1 MKKHYL
7 GVCIPY
13 RDNGDGVRK
22 KHLDTLV
29 PYLTKFLDER
39 NIKHKIFI
47 GHQVDDKLFNRSG
60 TKNAA
65 FLAAKEEG
73 CDYVA
78 FHDVD
83 MLPEDGADYSYPKD
97 NPIHIATY
105 LSQWDYNLRDVEYF
119 GGVVLFTIEQFEA
132 VNGYH
137 TNYWGWGMEDDD
149 LFWRCHLKGMT
160 NDRYLEVPSIQS
172 TQHTNTI
179 KLKPNKRHTGE
190 TNVCKF
196 NGIDDH
202 ILIKSSRTLHNF
214 NSRSFEIEML
224 VKPEHDY
231 DNQYLIGD
239 PNHKHL
245 QYPIFS
251 RSGWDHTISYTN
263 SKAISNT
270 MWSWKNVILYSWAK
284 RYPKQWTLITVKVD
298 DRKKH
303 IRLQINGEDS
313 DARHGTGTESPLE
326 YFAPLKRYGGSNMFL
341 GKGDSNNPQHK
352 PFKGSMAYFKITNHR
367 GEVILDYDF
376 EKIENNNVFDRSINW
391 NPGVMFGCTIEKEVI
406 DKIPFT
412 VVPHRRFSRFKCLP
426 HEDEGIVGDT
436 FVKDTTKE
444 NEKLYRLKMQENKID
459 IDTDEYGLK
468 NMRYEIDSTEDVYDN
483 HKIINVRFVD
493 E

>member
-1 MKKHYL
+1 MNEHYL

-22 KHLDTLV
+22 EHLDTLV
-29 PYLTKFLDER
+29 PYLTKFLNDR

-83 MLPEDGADYSYPKD
+83 MLPEDEADYSYPED
-97 NPIHIATY
+97 NPVHIATY

-160 NDRYLEVPSIQS
+160 NDRYLPGLGEK
-172 TQHTNTI
+172 TI
-179 KLKPNKRHTGE
+179 
-190 TNVCKF
+190 CKF

-202 ILIKSSRTLHNF
+202 ILIESSRTLHNF

-224 VKPEHDY
+224 VKPEHDPN
-231 DNQYLIGD
+231 NQYLIGD
-239 PNHKHL
+239 SNHKHL

-270 MWSWKNVILYSWAK
+270 MWSWKNEIMYMWAK
-284 RYPKQWTLITVKVD
+284 RYPNQWTLVTVKVD
-298 DRKKH
+298 ARKKQ

-326 YFAPLKRYGGSNMFL
+326 YFAPLKRYGGSNVFL
-341 GKGDSNNPQHK
+341 GRGNPGNPNHK
-352 PFKGSMAYFKITNHR
+352 PFKGSLALFKIKNDKN
-367 GEVILDYDF
+367 EVILDYDF
-376 EKIENNNVFDRSINW
+376 EIVHDHGDGHKIVIDSSGYDNY
-391 NPGVMFGCTIEKEVI
+391 GVMYGCTIGEEVI
-406 DKIPFT
+406 DKIPHT

-426 HEDEGIVGDT
+426 HEDEGIVNGK
-436 FVKDTTKE
+436 FAKDTTQT
-444 NEKLYRLKMQENKID
+444 NEKIYRLKMQENKID
-459 IDTDEYGLK
+459 IDNDKYGLK
-468 NMRYEIDSTEDVYDN
+468 NMKYEIDSIEDIYEN

>member
-1 MKKHYL
+1 MNEHYL

-22 KHLDTLV
+22 EHLDTLV
-29 PYLTKFLDER
+29 PYLTKFLNDR

-83 MLPEDGADYSYPKD
+83 MLPEDEADYSYPED
-97 NPIHIATY
+97 NPVHIATY

-160 NDRYLEVPSIQS
+160 NDRYLPGLGEK
-172 TQHTNTI
+172 TI
-179 KLKPNKRHTGE
+179 
-190 TNVCKF
+190 CKF

-202 ILIKSSRTLHNF
+202 ILIESSRTLHNF

-224 VKPEHDY
+224 VKPEHDPN
-231 DNQYLIGD
+231 NQYLIGD
-239 PNHKHL
+239 SNHKHL

-270 MWSWKNVILYSWAK
+270 MWSWKNEIMYMWAK
-284 RYPKQWTLITVKVD
+284 RYPNQWTLVTVKVD
-298 DRKKH
+298 ARKKQ

-326 YFAPLKRYGGSNMFL
+326 YFAPLKRYGGSNVFL
-341 GKGDSNNPQHK
+341 GRGNPGNPNHK
-352 PFKGSMAYFKITNHR
+352 PFKGSLALFKIKNDKN
-367 GEVILDYDF
+367 EVILDYDF
-376 EKIENNNVFDRSINW
+376 EIVHDHGDGHKIVIDSSGYDNY
-391 NPGVMFGCTIEKEVI
+391 GVMYGCTIGEEVI
-406 DKIPFT
+406 DKIPHT

-426 HEDEGIVGDT
+426 HEDEGIVNGK
-436 FVKDTTKE
+436 FAKDTTQT
-444 NEKLYRLKMQENKID
+444 NEKIYRLKMQENKID
-459 IDTDEYGLK
+459 IDNDKYGLK
-468 NMRYEIDSTEDVYDN
+468 NMKYEIDSIEDIYEN
-483 HKIINVRFVD
+483 HKIINVRFMD

>member
-1 MKKHYL
+1 MNEHYL

-22 KHLDTLV
+22 EHLDTLV
-29 PYLTKFLDER
+29 PYLTKFLDDR

-47 GHQVDDKLFNRSG
+47 GHQIDDKLFNRSG

-83 MLPEDGADYSYPKD
+83 MLPEDGADYSYPED
-97 NPIHIATY
+97 NPVHIATY

-160 NDRYLEVPSIQS
+160 NDRYLPGLGEK
-172 TQHTNTI
+172 TI
-179 KLKPNKRHTGE
+179 
-190 TNVCKF
+190 CKF

-202 ILIKSSRTLHNF
+202 ILIESSRTLHNF

-239 PNHKHL
+239 SNHKHL

-270 MWSWKNVILYSWAK
+270 MWSWKNEIMYMWAK
-284 RYPKQWTLITVKVD
+284 RYPDQWTLVTVKVD
-298 DRKKH
+298 ARKKH

-341 GKGDSNNPQHK
+341 GKGNDTNENHK
-352 PFKGSMAYFKITNHR
+352 PFKGSIATFKITNSR
-367 GEVILDYDF
+367 GEVVLDYDF
-376 EKIENNNVFDRSINW
+376 DVIQNSIVNDESG
-391 NPGVMFGCTIEKEVI
+391 NDNHGIMFGCTIEEEVI
-406 DKIPFT
+406 DEIPFT

-426 HEDEGIVGDT
+426 HEDEGIVNGK
-436 FVKDTTKE
+436 FAKDTTQE

-459 IDTDEYGLK
+459 IDNDEYGLK
-468 NMRYEIDSTEDVYDN
+468 NMKYEIDSIEDIYEN

>member
-1 MKKHYL
+1 MNEHYL

-13 RDNGDGVRK
+13 RDSGDGVRK

-29 PYLTKFLDER
+29 PYLTKFLNDR

-83 MLPEDGADYSYPKD
+83 MLPEDNTDYSYPED
-97 NPIHIATY
+97 NPTHIATY

-160 NDRYLEVPSIQS
+160 NDKSLYGPGKK
-172 TQHTNTI
+172 T
-179 KLKPNKRHTGE
+179 
-190 TNVCKF
+190 VCRF
-196 NGIDDH
+196 DGVNDH

-239 PNHKHL
+239 SNHKHL

-270 MWSWKNVILYSWAK
+270 MWSWKNEILYSWAK
-284 RYPKQWTLITVKVD
+284 RYPNQWTLINVKVD

-303 IRLQINGEDS
+303 IRLQINGEDA
-313 DARHGTGTESPLE
+313 DARHGSGTESPLE
-326 YFAPLKRYGGSNMFL
+326 YFAPLKRYGGSHMFL
-341 GKGDSNNPQHK
+341 GKGNDTNENHK
-352 PFKGSMAYFKITNHR
+352 PFKGSIATFKITNSR
-367 GEVILDYDF
+367 GEVVLDYDF
-376 EKIENNNVFDRSINW
+376 DIVQNNIITDESGNDNH
-391 NPGVMFGCTIEKEVI
+391 GVMFGCKIEEEVI
-406 DKIPFT
+406 DEIPFT

-426 HEDEGIVGDT
+426 HEDEGIVDGK
-436 FVKDTTKE
+436 FAKDTTQT
-444 NEKLYRLKMQENKID
+444 NEKIYRLKMQENKID
-459 IDTDEYGLK
+459 IDNDEYGLR
-468 NMRYEIDSTEDVYDN
+468 NMKYEIDSIEDVYEN
-483 HKIINVRFVD
+483 HKMINVRFMN

>member
-1 MKKHYL
+1 MNEHYL

-29 PYLTKFLDER
+29 PYLTKFLNDR
-39 NIKHKIFI
+39 NIKHKFFI

-83 MLPEDGADYSYPKD
+83 MLPEDGVDYSYPED
-97 NPIHIATY
+97 NPVHIATY

-160 NDRYLEVPSIQS
+160 NNRYIEGPGK
-172 TQHTNTI
+172 TT
-179 KLKPNKRHTGE
+179 
-190 TNVCKF
+190 VCKF

-202 ILIKSSRTLHNF
+202 LLIKSSRILHNF

-239 PNHKHL
+239 SNHKHL

-270 MWSWKNVILYSWAK
+270 MWSWKNEILYSWAK
-284 RYPKQWTLITVKVD
+284 RYPNQWTLVTVKVD
-298 DRKKH
+298 DRKKQ
-303 IRLQINGEDS
+303 IRLQVNGEDA

-326 YFAPLKRYGGSNMFL
+326 YFTPLKRYGGSNMFL
-341 GKGDSNNPQHK
+341 GKGNDSNINHK
-352 PFKGSMAYFKITNHR
+352 PFKGSIAYFKIRNHR
-367 GEVILDYDF
+367 DDIILNYDF
-376 EKIENNNVFDRSINW
+376 ERIENNTVFDKSLHW
-391 NPGVMFGCTIEKEVI
+391 NPATLFGCTIEEEII
-406 DKIPFT
+406 DKIPHT
-412 VVPHRRFSRFKCLP
+412 VVPHRRFGRFECLP
-426 HEDEGIVGDT
+426 HEDEGIVDGK
-436 FVKDTTKE
+436 FAKDTTQT
-444 NEKLYRLKMQENKID
+444 NEKIYRLKMQENKID
-459 IDTDEYGLK
+459 IDNDEYGLK
-468 NMRYEIDSTEDVYDN
+468 NMKYEIDSIEDIYGN
-483 HKIINVRFVD
+483 HKIINMRFMD

>member
-1 MKKHYL
+1 MNEHYL

-29 PYLTKFLDER
+29 PYLTKFLNDR
-39 NIKHKIFI
+39 NIKHKFFI

-83 MLPEDGADYSYPKD
+83 MLPEDGADYSYPED
-97 NPIHIATY
+97 NPVHIATY

-160 NDRYLEVPSIQS
+160 NDRYLPGLGEK
-172 TQHTNTI
+172 TI
-179 KLKPNKRHTGE
+179 
-190 TNVCKF
+190 CKF

-202 ILIKSSRTLHNF
+202 ILIESSRTLHNF

-239 PNHKHL
+239 SNHKHL

-270 MWSWKNVILYSWAK
+270 MWSWKNEIMYMWAK
-284 RYPKQWTLITVKVD
+284 R
-298 DRKKH
+298 
-303 IRLQINGEDS
+303 
-313 DARHGTGTESPLE
+313 
-326 YFAPLKRYGGSNMFL
+326 
-341 GKGDSNNPQHK
+341 
-352 PFKGSMAYFKITNHR
+352 
-367 GEVILDYDF
+367 
-376 EKIENNNVFDRSINW
+376 
-391 NPGVMFGCTIEKEVI
+391 
-406 DKIPFT
+406 
-412 VVPHRRFSRFKCLP
+412 
-426 HEDEGIVGDT
+426 
-436 FVKDTTKE
+436 
-444 NEKLYRLKMQENKID
+444 
-459 IDTDEYGLK
+459 
-468 NMRYEIDSTEDVYDN
+468 
-483 HKIINVRFVD
+483 
-493 E
+493 

>member
-1 MKKHYL
+1 MNEHYL

-22 KHLDTLV
+22 NHLNILV
-29 PYLTKFLDER
+29 PHLTKFLNDR

-160 NDRYLEVPSIQS
+160 NDRYLEGP
-172 TQHTNTI
+172 
-179 KLKPNKRHTGE
+179 GE
-190 TNVCKF
+190 TTVCKF
-196 NGIDDH
+196 NGVDDH
-202 ILIKSSRTLHNF
+202 ILIKSTRTLHNF

-224 VKPEHDY
+224 VKPEHDHN
-231 DNQYLIGD
+231 NQYLIGD

-270 MWSWKNVILYSWAK
+270 MWSWKNEMLYSWAK
-284 RYPKQWTLITVKVD
+284 RYPNQWTLINIKVD

-303 IRLQINGEDS
+303 IRLQINGEDA
-313 DARHGTGTESPLE
+313 DARHGSGTESPLE

-341 GKGDSNNPQHK
+341 GKGSDVNPNHK

-367 GEVILDYDF
+367 GDVILDYDF
-376 EKIENNNVFDRSINW
+376 EQIENDTVFDRSSVSW
-391 NPGVMFGCTIEKEVI
+391 NPGTMFGCTIEKEVI

-412 VVPHRRFSRFKCLP
+412 VVPHRRFGRFKCLP

-436 FVKDTTKE
+436 FAKDTTKE

-459 IDTDEYGLK
+459 IDNDEYGLN
-468 NMRYEIDSTEDVYDN
+468 NMKYEIDNIEEVYKN
-483 HKIINVRFVD
+483 HKMINVRFVD

>member
-1 MKKHYL
+1 MNEHYL

-22 KHLDTLV
+22 EHLDTLV
-29 PYLTKFLDER
+29 PYLTKFLNDR

-83 MLPEDGADYSYPKD
+83 MLPEDGADYSYPED
-97 NPIHIATY
+97 NPVHIATY
-105 LSQWDYNLRDVEYF
+105 LSQWNYNLRDVEYF

-160 NDRYLEVPSIQS
+160 NDRYLPGLGEK
-172 TQHTNTI
+172 TI
-179 KLKPNKRHTGE
+179 
-190 TNVCKF
+190 CKF

-202 ILIKSSRTLHNF
+202 ILIESSRTLHNF

-224 VKPEHDY
+224 VKPEHDPN
-231 DNQYLIGD
+231 NQYLIGD
-239 PNHKHL
+239 SNHKHL

-270 MWSWKNVILYSWAK
+270 MWTWKNEIMYMWAK
-284 RYPKQWTLITVKVD
+284 RYPDQWTLITVKVD
-298 DRKKH
+298 ARKKH

-326 YFAPLKRYGGSNMFL
+326 YFAPLKRYGGSNVFL
-341 GKGDSNNPQHK
+341 GRGNPGNPNHK
-352 PFKGSMAYFKITNHR
+352 PFKGSLALFKIKNDR
-367 GEVILDYDF
+367 NEVILDYDF
-376 EKIENNNVFDRSINW
+376 EIVHDHGDGHKIVIDSSGYDNY
-391 NPGVMFGCTIEKEVI
+391 GVMYGCTMGEEII
-406 DKIPFT
+406 DKIPHT

-426 HEDEGIVGDT
+426 HEDEGIVDGK
-436 FVKDTTKE
+436 FAKDTTQT
-444 NEKLYRLKMQENKID
+444 NEKIYRLKMQENKID
-459 IDTDEYGLK
+459 IDNDKYGLK
-468 NMRYEIDSTEDVYDN
+468 NMKYEIDSIEDIYEN
-483 HKIINVRFVD
+483 HKIINVRFMD

>member
-1 MKKHYL
+1 MNEHYL

-22 KHLDTLV
+22 EHLDTLV
-29 PYLTKFLDER
+29 PYLTKFLNDR

-65 FLAAKEEG
+65 FLTAKEEG

-83 MLPEDGADYSYPKD
+83 MLPEDEADYSYPED
-97 NPIHIATY
+97 NPVHIATY

-160 NDRYLEVPSIQS
+160 NDRYLPGLGEK
-172 TQHTNTI
+172 TI
-179 KLKPNKRHTGE
+179 
-190 TNVCKF
+190 CKF

-202 ILIKSSRTLHNF
+202 ILIESSRTLHNF

-239 PNHKHL
+239 SNHKHL

-270 MWSWKNVILYSWAK
+270 MWSWKNEIMYMWAK
-284 RYPKQWTLITVKVD
+284 RYPNQWTLVTVKVD
-298 DRKKH
+298 ARKKQ

-326 YFAPLKRYGGSNMFL
+326 YFAPLKRYGGSNVFL
-341 GKGDSNNPQHK
+341 GRGNPGNPNHK
-352 PFKGSMAYFKITNHR
+352 PFKGSLALFKIKNDKN
-367 GEVILDYDF
+367 EVILDYDF
-376 EKIENNNVFDRSINW
+376 EIVHDHGDGHKIVIDSSGYDNY
-391 NPGVMFGCTIEKEVI
+391 GVMYGCTMGEEVI

-426 HEDEGIVGDT
+426 HEDEGIVDGK
-436 FVKDTTKE
+436 FAKDTTQE

-459 IDTDEYGLK
+459 IDNDEYGLK
-468 NMRYEIDSTEDVYDN
+468 NMKYEIDSIEDIYEN
-483 HKIINVRFVD
+483 HKMINVRFMD

>member
-1 MKKHYL
+1 MKEHYL

-39 NIKHKIFI
+39 NIKHKMFI

-83 MLPEDGADYSYPKD
+83 MLPEDGADYSYPED

-160 NDRYLEVPSIQS
+160 NDRYVEGP
-172 TQHTNTI
+172 
-179 KLKPNKRHTGE
+179 GE
-190 TNVCKF
+190 TNICTL
-196 NGIDDH
+196 NGESDFIQ
-202 ILIKSSRTLHNF
+202 IPSSRTLHSIG
-214 NSRSFEIEML
+214 SRSHEIELL
-224 VKPEHDY
+224 VRPHQFAEK
-231 DNQYLIGD
+231 QYLMGD
-239 PNHKHL
+239 ENKKYIE
-245 QYPIFS
+245 YPIFI
-251 RSGWDHTISYTN
+251 RYGWDYSISYNN
-263 SKAISNT
+263 SKAISSMIWT
-270 MWSWKNVILYSWAK
+270 WKNDLLYNWAK
-284 RYPKQWTLITVKVD
+284 RYPNEWTLVNVKVD
-298 DRKKH
+298 DVKRE
-303 IRLQINGEDS
+303 IRLLINGEET
-313 DARHGTGTESPLE
+313 DARHGTGTESPLV
-326 YFAPLKRYGGSNMFL
+326 YNMPLKRYGGSPIYL
-341 GKGDSNNPQHK
+341 GKANSNNAKQQNFMGDIAHI
-352 PFKGSMAYFKITNHR
+352 KIKNNRDKVVLHYDFD
-367 GEVILDYDF
+367 EVIDNIVID
-376 EKIENNNVFDRSINW
+376 KSGNDNNGIMN
-391 NPGVMFGCTIEKEVI
+391 GCEIKKEVV

-412 VVPHRRFSRFKCLP
+412 VVPHRRFSKFECLF
-426 HEDEGIVGDT
+426 HEDEGIVKGN
-436 FVKDTTKE
+436 FVSDTTPR
-444 NEKLYRLKMQENKID
+444 NERIYKLKMQQKKID
-459 IDTDEYGLK
+459 IDTDEYGVK
-468 NMRYEIDSTEDVYDN
+468 NMEYELVSIEDCYN
-483 HKIINVRFVD
+483 YHKMVNVKF
-493 E
+493 

>member
-1 MKKHYL
+1 MNEHYL

-13 RDNGDGVRK
+13 RDSGDGVRK
-22 KHLDTLV
+22 KHLDRLV
-29 PYLTKFLDER
+29 PYLTKFLNYK

-83 MLPEDGADYSYPKD
+83 MLPEDGADYSYPED
-97 NPIHIATY
+97 NPVHIATY
-105 LSQWDYNLRDVEYF
+105 LSQWNYNLRDVEYF

-160 NDRYLEVPSIQS
+160 NDRYLPGLGEK
-172 TQHTNTI
+172 TI
-179 KLKPNKRHTGE
+179 
-190 TNVCKF
+190 CKF

-202 ILIKSSRTLHNF
+202 ILIESSRTLHNF

-224 VKPEHDY
+224 VKPEHDPN
-231 DNQYLIGD
+231 NQYLIGD
-239 PNHKHL
+239 SNHKHL

-270 MWSWKNVILYSWAK
+270 MWSWKNEILYSWAK
-284 RYPKQWTLITVKVD
+284 RYPNQWTLINVKVD

-303 IRLQINGEDS
+303 IRLQINGEDA
-313 DARHGTGTESPLE
+313 DARHGSGTESPLE

-341 GKGDSNNPQHK
+341 GKGNDTNENHK
-352 PFKGSMAYFKITNHR
+352 PFKGSIATFKITNSR

-376 EKIENNNVFDRSINW
+376 DIVQNNIITDESGNDNH
-391 NPGVMFGCTIEKEVI
+391 GVMFGCKIEKEDI

-412 VVPHRRFSRFKCLP
+412 VVPHRRFSRFECLP
-426 HEDEGIVGDT
+426 HEDEGIVDGK
-436 FVKDTTKE
+436 FAKDTTQT
-444 NEKLYRLKMQENKID
+444 NEKIYRLKMQENKID
-459 IDTDEYGLK
+459 IDNDEYGLK
-468 NMRYEIDSTEDVYDN
+468 NMKYEIDSIEDIYEN
-483 HKIINVRFVD
+483 HKIINVRFMD

>member
-1 MKKHYL
+1 MNEHYL

-22 KHLDTLV
+22 EHLDTLV
-29 PYLTKFLDER
+29 PYLTKFLNDR

-83 MLPEDGADYSYPKD
+83 MLPEDNADYSYPED
-97 NPIHIATY
+97 NPVHIATY

-160 NDRYLEVPSIQS
+160 NDRYLPGLGEK
-172 TQHTNTI
+172 TI
-179 KLKPNKRHTGE
+179 
-190 TNVCKF
+190 CKF

-202 ILIKSSRTLHNF
+202 ILIESSRTLHNF

-224 VKPEHDY
+224 VKPEHDPN
-231 DNQYLIGD
+231 NQYLIGD
-239 PNHKHL
+239 SNHKHL

-270 MWSWKNVILYSWAK
+270 MWSWKNEIMYMWAK
-284 RYPKQWTLITVKVD
+284 RYPNQWTLVTVKVD
-298 DRKKH
+298 ARKKQ

-326 YFAPLKRYGGSNMFL
+326 YFAPLKRYGGSNVFL
-341 GKGDSNNPQHK
+341 GRGNPGNPNHK
-352 PFKGSMAYFKITNHR
+352 PFKGSLALFKIKNDKN
-367 GEVILDYDF
+367 EVILDYDF
-376 EKIENNNVFDRSINW
+376 EIVHDHGDGHKIVIDSSGYDNY
-391 NPGVMFGCTIEKEVI
+391 GVMYGCTIGEEVI
-406 DKIPFT
+406 DKIPHT

-426 HEDEGIVGDT
+426 HEDEGIVNGK
-436 FVKDTTKE
+436 FAKDTTQT
-444 NEKLYRLKMQENKID
+444 NEKIYRLKMQENKID
-459 IDTDEYGLK
+459 IDNDKYGLK
-468 NMRYEIDSTEDVYDN
+468 NMKYEIDSIEDIYEN

>member
-1 MKKHYL
+1 MYKRQEHYL

-13 RDNGDGVRK
+13 RDSGDGVRK

-29 PYLTKFLDER
+29 PYLTKFLNDR

-83 MLPEDGADYSYPKD
+83 MLPEDNTDYSYPED
-97 NPIHIATY
+97 NPVHIATY

-160 NDRYLEVPSIQS
+160 NDKSLYGPGKK
-172 TQHTNTI
+172 T
-179 KLKPNKRHTGE
+179 
-190 TNVCKF
+190 VCRF
-196 NGIDDH
+196 DGVNDH

-239 PNHKHL
+239 SNHKHL

-270 MWSWKNVILYSWAK
+270 MWSWKNEILYSWAK
-284 RYPKQWTLITVKVD
+284 RYPNQWTLINVKVD

-303 IRLQINGEDS
+303 IRLQINGEDA
-313 DARHGTGTESPLE
+313 DARHGSGTESPLE
-326 YFAPLKRYGGSNMFL
+326 YFAPLKRYGGSHMFL
-341 GKGDSNNPQHK
+341 GKGNDSNENHK
-352 PFKGSMAYFKITNHR
+352 PFKGSIATFKITNSR
-367 GEVILDYDF
+367 GEVVLDYDF
-376 EKIENNNVFDRSINW
+376 DIVQNNIITDESGNDNH
-391 NPGVMFGCTIEKEVI
+391 GVMFGCKLEEEVI
-406 DKIPFT
+406 DEIPFT

-426 HEDEGIVGDT
+426 HEDEGIVDGK
-436 FVKDTTKE
+436 FAKDTTQT
-444 NEKLYRLKMQENKID
+444 NEKIYRLKMQENKID
-459 IDTDEYGLK
+459 IDNDKYGLK
-468 NMRYEIDSTEDVYDN
+468 NMKYEIDSTEDVYEN
-483 HKIINVRFVD
+483 HKMINVRFVD

>member
-1 MKKHYL
+1 MNEHYL

-13 RDNGDGVRK
+13 RDTGDGVRK
-22 KHLDTLV
+22 EHLDTLV
-29 PYLTKFLDER
+29 PYLTKFLNDR

-83 MLPEDGADYSYPKD
+83 MLPEDEADYSYPED
-97 NPIHIATY
+97 NPVHIATY

-160 NDRYLEVPSIQS
+160 NDRYLPGLGEK
-172 TQHTNTI
+172 TI
-179 KLKPNKRHTGE
+179 
-190 TNVCKF
+190 CKF

-202 ILIKSSRTLHNF
+202 ILIESSRTLHNF

-224 VKPEHDY
+224 VKPEHDPN
-231 DNQYLIGD
+231 NQYLIGD
-239 PNHKHL
+239 SNHKHL

-270 MWSWKNVILYSWAK
+270 MWSWKNEIMYMWAK
-284 RYPKQWTLITVKVD
+284 RYPNQWTLVTVKVD
-298 DRKKH
+298 ARKKQ

-326 YFAPLKRYGGSNMFL
+326 YFAPLKRYGGSNVFL
-341 GKGDSNNPQHK
+341 GRGNPGNPNHK
-352 PFKGSMAYFKITNHR
+352 PFKGSLALFKIKNDKN
-367 GEVILDYDF
+367 EVILDYDF
-376 EKIENNNVFDRSINW
+376 EIVHDHGDGHKIVIDSSGYDNY
-391 NPGVMFGCTIEKEVI
+391 GVMYGCTIGEEVI
-406 DKIPFT
+406 DKIPHT

-426 HEDEGIVGDT
+426 HEDEGIVNGK
-436 FVKDTTKE
+436 FAKDTTQT
-444 NEKLYRLKMQENKID
+444 NEKIYRLKMQENKID
-459 IDTDEYGLK
+459 IDNDKYGLK
-468 NMRYEIDSTEDVYDN
+468 NMKYEIDSIEDIYEN

>member
-1 MKKHYL
+1 MNEHYL

-13 RDNGDGVRK
+13 RDTGDGVRK
-22 KHLDTLV
+22 EHLDTLV
-29 PYLTKFLDER
+29 PYLTKFLNDR

-83 MLPEDGADYSYPKD
+83 MLPEDGADYSYPED
-97 NPIHIATY
+97 NPVHIATY
-105 LSQWDYNLRDVEYF
+105 LSQWDYNLRDIEYF
-119 GGVVLFTIEQFEA
+119 GGVVLFTIEQFEE

-137 TNYWGWGMEDDD
+137 ANYWGWGMEDDD

-160 NDRYLEVPSIQS
+160 NDRYVEGP
-172 TQHTNTI
+172 
-179 KLKPNKRHTGE
+179 GE

-196 NGIDDH
+196 DGIDDH
-202 ILIKSSRTLHNF
+202 ILIQSSRTLHNF

-224 VKPEHDY
+224 VKPEYDY
-231 DNQYLIGD
+231 ENQYLIGD
-239 PNHKHL
+239 DKHKHI
-245 QYPIFS
+245 QYPIFT
-251 RSGWDHTISYTN
+251 RSGWDHTISYNN
-263 SKAISNT
+263 SRAISNT
-270 MWSWKNVILYSWAK
+270 MWSWKNEIMYMWAK
-284 RYPKQWTLITVKVD
+284 RYPDQWTLINVKVD
-298 DRKKH
+298 DFKKQ

-326 YFAPLKRYGGSNMFL
+326 YFTPLKRYGGSNMFL
-341 GKGDSNNPQHK
+341 GRGNPDNSDHK

-376 EKIENNNVFDRSINW
+376 GDVKNNTVYDMSLHW
-391 NPGVMFGCTIEKEVI
+391 NPGIMFGCKIEKEVI
-406 DKIPFT
+406 DKIPHT
-412 VVPHRRFSRFKCLP
+412 VVPHRRFGRFKCLP
-426 HEDEGIVGDT
+426 HEDEGIIGGE
-436 FVKDTTKE
+436 FAKDTTQA
-444 NEKLYRLKMQENKID
+444 NEKLYRLEMQENKID
-459 IDTDEYGLK
+459 IDNDEYGLK
-468 NMRYEIDSTEDVYDN
+468 NMKYEIDSTEDVYEN
-483 HKIINVRFVD
+483 HKMINVRFVD

>member
-1 MKKHYL
+1 MNEHYL

-13 RDNGDGVRK
+13 RDTGDGVRK
-22 KHLDTLV
+22 EHLDTLV
-29 PYLTKFLDER
+29 PYLTKFLNDR

-83 MLPEDGADYSYPKD
+83 MLPEDGADYSYPED

-119 GGVVLFTIEQFEA
+119 GGVVLFTIEQFEK

-137 TNYWGWGMEDDD
+137 ANYWGWGMEDDD
-149 LFWRCHLKGMT
+149 LFWRCHLKGVT
-160 NDRYLEVPSIQS
+160 NDRYLKGPGVTSILNLGYS
-172 TQHTNTI
+172 YVKI
-179 KLKPNKRHTGE
+179 P
-190 TNVCKF
+190 
-196 NGIDDH
+196 
-202 ILIKSSRTLHNF
+202 SSRSLHNF
-214 NSRSFEIEML
+214 NSRNFEIEML
-224 VKPEHDY
+224 VKPQHDY

-239 PNHKHL
+239 DNHKHL
-245 QYPIFS
+245 QYPIFC
-251 RSGWDHTISYTN
+251 RRGWDHTISYTN
-263 SKAISNT
+263 ARAISNT
-270 MWSWKNVILYSWAK
+270 MWSWKNDILYSWAK
-284 RYPKQWTLITVKVD
+284 RYPNEWTLVNVKVD

-313 DARHGTGTESPLE
+313 DTRHGTGTESPLE
-326 YFAPLKRYGGSNMFL
+326 YFTPLKRYGGSDMFL
-341 GKGDSNNPQHK
+341 GKGDDNNEYHK
-352 PFKGSMAYFKITNHR
+352 TFKCSLAYFKIINHR
-367 GEVILDYDF
+367 DEVVLDYDF
-376 EKIENNNVFDRSINW
+376 ETVKDYKFIIDKSGYENHGQLWNGNTASI
-391 NPGVMFGCTIEKEVI
+391 TQEVI

-436 FVKDTTKE
+436 FAKDTTQV
-444 NEKLYRLKMQENKID
+444 NERLYRLEMQENKID
-459 IDTDEYGLK
+459 IDNDQYGVK
-468 NMRYEIDSTEDVYDN
+468 NMKYKIDNIEEVYKN
-483 HKIINVRFVD
+483 HKMINVRFVD

>member
-1 MKKHYL
+1 MNEHYL

-22 KHLDTLV
+22 EHLDTLV
-29 PYLTKFLDER
+29 PYLTKFLNDR

-83 MLPEDGADYSYPKD
+83 MLPEDEADYSYPED
-97 NPIHIATY
+97 NPVHIATY

-160 NDRYLEVPSIQS
+160 NDRYLPGLGEK
-172 TQHTNTI
+172 TI
-179 KLKPNKRHTGE
+179 
-190 TNVCKF
+190 CKF

-202 ILIKSSRTLHNF
+202 ILIESSRTLHNF

-224 VKPEHDY
+224 VKPEHDPN
-231 DNQYLIGD
+231 NQYLIGD
-239 PNHKHL
+239 SNHKHL

-270 MWSWKNVILYSWAK
+270 MWSWKNEIMYMWAK
-284 RYPKQWTLITVKVD
+284 RYPNQWTLVTVKVD
-298 DRKKH
+298 ARKKQ

-326 YFAPLKRYGGSNMFL
+326 YFAPLKRYGGSNVFL
-341 GKGDSNNPQHK
+341 GRGNPGNPNHK
-352 PFKGSMAYFKITNHR
+352 PFKGSLALFKIKNDKN
-367 GEVILDYDF
+367 EVILDYDF
-376 EKIENNNVFDRSINW
+376 EIVHDHGDGHKIVIDSSGYDNY
-391 NPGVMFGCTIEKEVI
+391 GVMYGCTIGEEVI
-406 DKIPFT
+406 DKIPHT

-426 HEDEGIVGDT
+426 HEDEGIVDGK
-436 FVKDTTKE
+436 FAKDTTQT
-444 NEKLYRLKMQENKID
+444 NEKIYRLKMQENKID
-459 IDTDEYGLK
+459 IDNDKYGLK
-468 NMRYEIDSTEDVYDN
+468 NMKYEIDSIEDIYEN

>member
-1 MKKHYL
+1 MNEHYL

-22 KHLDTLV
+22 EHLDTLV
-29 PYLTKFLDER
+29 PYLTKFLNDR

-83 MLPEDGADYSYPKD
+83 MLPEDGADYSYPED

-160 NDRYLEVPSIQS
+160 NDRYLPGLGEK
-172 TQHTNTI
+172 TI
-179 KLKPNKRHTGE
+179 
-190 TNVCKF
+190 CKF

-202 ILIKSSRTLHNF
+202 ILIESSRTLHNF

-224 VKPEHDY
+224 VKPEHDPN
-231 DNQYLIGD
+231 NQYLIGD
-239 PNHKHL
+239 SNHKHL

-270 MWSWKNVILYSWAK
+270 MWTWKNEIMYMWAK
-284 RYPKQWTLITVKVD
+284 RYPDQWTLVTVKVD
-298 DRKKH
+298 ARKKH

-341 GKGDSNNPQHK
+341 GRGNPGNPNHK
-352 PFKGSMAYFKITNHR
+352 PFKGSLALFKIKNDKN
-367 GEVILDYDF
+367 EVILDYDF
-376 EKIENNNVFDRSINW
+376 EIVHDHGDDHKIVIDSSGYDNY
-391 NPGVMFGCTIEKEVI
+391 GVLYGCTIGEEVI
-406 DKIPFT
+406 DKIPHT

-426 HEDEGIVGDT
+426 HEDEGIVNGK
-436 FVKDTTKE
+436 FAKDTTQT
-444 NEKLYRLKMQENKID
+444 NEKIYRLKMQENKID
-459 IDTDEYGLK
+459 IDNDKYGLK
-468 NMRYEIDSTEDVYDN
+468 NMKYEIDSIEDIYEN
-483 HKIINVRFVD
+483 HKIINVRFMD

>member
-1 MKKHYL
+1 MNEHYL

-22 KHLDTLV
+22 NHLDTLV
-29 PYLTKFLDER
+29 PYLTKFLNTR

-83 MLPEDGADYSYPKD
+83 MLPEKGADYSYPKD
-97 NPIHIATY
+97 NPVHIATY
-105 LSQWDYNLRDVEYF
+105 LSQWEYNLRDVEYF

-137 TNYWGWGMEDDD
+137 ANYWGWGMEDDD

-160 NDRYLEVPSIQS
+160 NDRYLEGPGVTSVLNLGQS
-172 TQHTNTI
+172 YVKI
-179 KLKPNKRHTGE
+179 P
-190 TNVCKF
+190 
-196 NGIDDH
+196 
-202 ILIKSSRTLHNF
+202 SSRTLHNF

-224 VKPEHDY
+224 VRPEHDY

-239 PNHKHL
+239 YKHKHL
-245 QYPIFS
+245 QYPIFC
-251 RSGWDHTISYTN
+251 RRGWDHTISYTN
-263 SKAISNT
+263 SRAISNT
-270 MWSWKNVILYSWAK
+270 MWSWKNEILYSWAK
-284 RYPKQWTLITVKVD
+284 RYPNEWTLVNVKVD

-326 YFAPLKRYGGSNMFL
+326 YFTPLKRYGGADILL
-341 GKGDSNNPQHK
+341 GKGNDDSEFHK
-352 PFKGSMAYFKITNHR
+352 RFKGSLASFKITNHR
-367 GEVILDYDF
+367 DEVVLDYDF
-376 EKIENNNVFDRSINW
+376 EDVRDYKVIIDKSGYDNHGELWNGTVASITQQN
-391 NPGVMFGCTIEKEVI
+391 I

-436 FVKDTTKE
+436 FVKDTTQI
-444 NEKLYRLKMQENKID
+444 NEKLYRLEMQEGMID
-459 IDTDEYGLK
+459 IDNDRYGVK
-468 NMRYEIDSTEDVYDN
+468 NMKYKIESIEKVYKN
-483 HKIINVRFVD
+483 HKMINVRFVD

>member
-1 MKKHYL
+1 MNEQDL

-22 KHLDTLV
+22 EHLDTLV
-29 PYLTKFLDER
+29 PYLTKFLNDR

-83 MLPEDGADYSYPKD
+83 MLPEDGADYSYPED
-97 NPIHIATY
+97 NPVHIATY
-105 LSQWDYNLRDVEYF
+105 LSQWNYNLRDVEYF

-160 NDRYLEVPSIQS
+160 NDRYLPGLGEK
-172 TQHTNTI
+172 TI
-179 KLKPNKRHTGE
+179 
-190 TNVCKF
+190 CKF

-202 ILIKSSRTLHNF
+202 ILIESSRTLHNF

-224 VKPEHDY
+224 VKPEHDPN
-231 DNQYLIGD
+231 NQYLIGD
-239 PNHKHL
+239 SNHKHL

-270 MWSWKNVILYSWAK
+270 MWTWKNEIMYMWAK
-284 RYPKQWTLITVKVD
+284 RYPDQWTLITVKVD
-298 DRKKH
+298 ARKKH

-313 DARHGTGTESPLE
+313 DARHGTGTKSPLE
-326 YFAPLKRYGGSNMFL
+326 YFAPLKRYGGSNVFL
-341 GKGDSNNPQHK
+341 GRGNPGNPNHK
-352 PFKGSMAYFKITNHR
+352 PFKGSLALFKIKNDR
-367 GEVILDYDF
+367 NEVILDYDF
-376 EKIENNNVFDRSINW
+376 EIVHDHGDGHKIVIDSSGYDNY
-391 NPGVMFGCTIEKEVI
+391 GVMYGCTMGEEII
-406 DKIPFT
+406 DKIPHT

-426 HEDEGIVGDT
+426 HEDEGIVDGK
-436 FVKDTTKE
+436 FAKDTTQT
-444 NEKLYRLKMQENKID
+444 NEKIYRLKMQENKID
-459 IDTDEYGLK
+459 IDNDEYGLK
-468 NMRYEIDSTEDVYDN
+468 NMKYEIDSIEDIYEN
-483 HKIINVRFVD
+483 HKIINVRFMD

>member
-1 MKKHYL
+1 MNEHYL

-22 KHLDTLV
+22 NHLNILV
-29 PYLTKFLDER
+29 PHLTKFLNDR
-39 NIKHKIFI
+39 NIKHKFFI

-83 MLPEDGADYSYPKD
+83 MLPEDGADYSYPED

-160 NDRYLEVPSIQS
+160 DDRYYEGP
-172 TQHTNTI
+172 
-179 KLKPNKRHTGE
+179 GE
-190 TNVCKF
+190 TSVCKF
-196 NGIDDH
+196 NGVDDH

-224 VKPEHDY
+224 VKPEHDP

-239 PNHKHL
+239 TNHKHL

-270 MWSWKNVILYSWAK
+270 MWSWKNDILYSWAK
-284 RYPKQWTLITVKVD
+284 RYPNQWTLVNIKVD

-303 IRLQINGEDS
+303 IRLQINGEDA
-313 DARHGTGTESPLE
+313 DARHGSGTESPLE
-326 YFAPLKRYGGSNMFL
+326 YFTPLKRYGGSNMFL
-341 GKGDSNNPQHK
+341 GKGSDTNLNHR

-367 GEVILDYDF
+367 GDVVLDYDF
-376 EKIENNNVFDRSINW
+376 EQIENNNVFDKSEYW
-391 NPGVMFGCTIEKEVI
+391 NPGIMFGCTIEKEVV

-412 VVPHRRFSRFKCLP
+412 VIPYRRFSRFICLP

-436 FVKDTTKE
+436 FAKDTTQV

-459 IDTDEYGLK
+459 IDNDEYGLN
-468 NMRYEIDSTEDVYDN
+468 NMKYEIDNIEEVYEN
-483 HKIINVRFVD
+483 HKMINVRFVD

>member
-1 MKKHYL
+1 M
-7 GVCIPY
+7 
-13 RDNGDGVRK
+13 
-22 KHLDTLV
+22 
-29 PYLTKFLDER
+29 FLNDR

-83 MLPEDGADYSYPKD
+83 MLPEDGADYSYPED

-160 NDRYLEVPSIQS
+160 DDRYYEGP
-172 TQHTNTI
+172 
-179 KLKPNKRHTGE
+179 GE
-190 TNVCKF
+190 TSVCKF
-196 NGIDDH
+196 NGVDDH

-224 VKPEHDY
+224 VKPEHDP

-239 PNHKHL
+239 TNHKHL

-270 MWSWKNVILYSWAK
+270 MWSWKNDILYSWAK
-284 RYPKQWTLITVKVD
+284 RYPNQWTLVNIKVD

-303 IRLQINGEDS
+303 IRLQINGEDA
-313 DARHGTGTESPLE
+313 DARHGSGTESPLE
-326 YFAPLKRYGGSNMFL
+326 YFTPLKRYGGSNMFL
-341 GKGDSNNPQHK
+341 GKGSDTNLNHR

-367 GEVILDYDF
+367 GDVVLDYDF
-376 EKIENNNVFDRSINW
+376 EQIENNNVFDKSEYW
-391 NPGVMFGCTIEKEVI
+391 NPGIMFGCTIEKEVV

-412 VVPHRRFSRFKCLP
+412 VIPYRRFSRFICLP

-436 FVKDTTKE
+436 FAKDTTQV

-459 IDTDEYGLK
+459 IDNDEYGLN
-468 NMRYEIDSTEDVYDN
+468 NMKYEIDNIEEVYEN
-483 HKIINVRFVD
+483 HKMINVRFVD